1 MVEQSFETKTL
12 EQLKKMLMLDDVRI
26 KDNIF
31 NTRKVFANG
40 KLAFKFRSSSYEYY
54 IPSANGEYMWGPFEL
69 KSLYVDGK
77 KMSFGA
83 DKIMELYNFSE
94 KVRIAQLNKHYK
106 SFLSGILN
114 SAKQKVK

>member
-1 MVEQSFETKTL
+1 
-12 EQLKKMLMLDDVRI
+12 MLMLDDVRI

-77 KMSFGA
+77 KCR
-83 DKIMELYNFSE
+83 L
-94 KVRIAQLNKHYK
+94 VRIRLWNCTTSRKKYA
-106 SFLSGILN
+106 
-114 SAKQKVK
+114 